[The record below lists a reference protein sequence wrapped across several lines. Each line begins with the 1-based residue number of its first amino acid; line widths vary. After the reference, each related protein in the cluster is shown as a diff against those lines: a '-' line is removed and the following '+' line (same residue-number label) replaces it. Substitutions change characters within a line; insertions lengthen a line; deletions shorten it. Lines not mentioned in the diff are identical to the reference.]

1 MGKNKVSMTQQKLPT
16 LVLIDGYSQ
25 AFRAYYGVPLGI
37 ATSHGEQTNAVYG
50 FTSMLLNVIAD
61 EKPDYI
67 AVAFDVGRT
76 FRHEQFEGYKS
87 TRAKMP
93 DDMARQVP
101 RIRQVVEALNIPIFE
116 IEGYEADDLIG
127 ALSRQA
133 SAQGVHSILVS
144 GDRDLFQLVNE
155 QVRVRYTAG
164 GPKPKT
170 SIYDV
175 AAVTERYGLTPSQVI
190 DYKALVG
197 DTSDNIPGVPGI
209 GEKTATTLLQT
220 FGTLDNLLA
229 RLAEAKPPRAREAIA
244 GHLEQIA
251 LARQLA
257 TIITELPVTLDLNA
271 CRTRDFDHSRVVALF
286 RELEFKSLIE
296 RLPQSEAAPAE
307 AEPAAVTDDQAQAGV
322 AYRLLTTESELA
334 EVVALCRAAPL
345 VAFDVESTS
354 TDPMQAQLVGV
365 ALSWAEGHGAYAAV
379 ALDNPPPSTVLRET
393 SDLPLFAVMPDAE
406 MTRSGA
412 SVAETQAVGL
422 PIGTLR
428 RVLGPLLADPSV
440 AKAAHNASYDMTVLN
455 EAGMPVNGLA
465 WDTMLAA
472 WLCEPSSHN
481 LGLKD
486 QALARL
492 GIAMTEIQALIGKGK
507 AQITMDQV
515 EPARVARYASADVD
529 MTLRLVPLLQTEM
542 AQKRQTELFDTVE
555 MPLVPVIC
563 AIERAGVLLDVPFL
577 KRMELDLAQRLTLL
591 IQEIH
596 ALAGLACNINST
608 QQVADVLVGKLAVP
622 PASLVR
628 TPTGKIS
635 LTAGV
640 LEGMAGKHPIIDK
653 ILEYRQLG
661 KLQSTYVLALPNLIN
676 PRTGRVHT
684 SFNQAGAETGR
695 LSSSNPNLQNIPIR
709 TEIGRQVR
717 RAFIAPTGWQII
729 AADYSQVELRI
740 VAHASRDPNLLGA
753 FERGED
759 VHASTA
765 AAVYGVPLAEVTKAM
780 RARAKTVN
788 FGLVYGQGAY
798 GLAQQ
803 TGMTT
808 SEATEFISRY
818 FTIYA
823 QVKTYLDS
831 LRVQASQ
838 VGYVETLLGRRR
850 YFPELAPSAKTP
862 FNVRQ
867 GLERAAINAPIQG
880 TSADIIKLAMIRL
893 AQRLL
898 EAGLRAR
905 MILQVHDELVLEAPE
920 AEIDRA
926 VALVREVMSN
936 AFTLCIPLKVDV
948 EVGPN
953 WLETEAY

>member
-1 MGKNKVSMTQQKLPT
+1 MT
-16 LVLIDGYSQ
+16 DDF
-25 AFRAYYGVPLGI
+25 FRARLDGMIDPRHSLTVLAQRLPWAQIERTL
-37 ATSHGEQTNAVYG
+37 APCFARKARPEQWQA
-50 FTSMLLNVIAD
+50 
-61 EKPDYI
+61 
-67 AVAFDVGRT
+67 
-76 FRHEQFEGYKS
+76 HQ
-87 TRAKMP
+87 
-93 DDMARQVP
+93 
-101 RIRQVVEALNIPIFE
+101 
-116 IEGYEADDLIG
+116 DLFG
-127 ALSRQA
+127 A
-133 SAQGVHSILVS
+133 SAQPCGGGIS
-144 GDRDLFQLVNE
+144 N
-155 QVRVRYTAG
+155 AG
-164 GPKPKT
+164 RSRLPLRLM
-170 SIYDV
+170 V
-175 AAVTERYGLTPSQVI
+175 AL
-190 DYKALVG
+190 
-197 DTSDNIPGVPGI
+197 
-209 GEKTATTLLQT
+209 TLLKNSFDLSDEEMVERFAENVYWQYFAGYEYFDPTPPCDATQIGRFRSALGEAGMEELLKATIETAVHVGAVRKSEFERLIVDTTVQEKAMAHPVDSRLLEIARHKVVTAAKAAGIALKQT
-220 FGTLDNLLA
+220 F
-229 RLAEAKPPRAREAIA
+229 A
-244 GHLEQIA
+244 G
-251 LARQLA
+251 
-257 TIITELPVTLDLNA
+257 
-271 CRTRDFDHSRVVALF
+271 
-286 RELEFKSLIE
+286 
-296 RLPQSEAAPAE
+296 
-307 AEPAAVTDDQAQAGV
+307 
-322 AYRLLTTESELA
+322 
-334 EVVALCRAAPL
+334 
-345 VAFDVESTS
+345 
-354 TDPMQAQLVGV
+354 
-365 ALSWAEGHGAYAAV
+365 EGK
-379 ALDNPPPSTVLRET
+379 
-393 SDLPLFAVMPDAE
+393 
-406 MTRSGA
+406 
-412 SVAETQAVGL
+412 
-422 PIGTLR
+422 TLR
-428 RVLGPLLADPSV
+428 RQAGGYAHAKQFKRLRKAVKRQRTILGILIREVQRKLSMAMGS
-440 AKAAHNASYDMTVLN
+440 ANA
-455 EAGMPVNGLA
+455 
-465 WDTMLAA
+465 LAA
-472 WLCEPSSHN
+472 LAVWLERAERIRSQQR
-481 LGLKD
+481 KD
-486 QALARL
+486 KKKLYALHAP
-492 GIAMTEIQALIGKGK
+492 EVECIGKGK

-577 KRMELDLAQRLTLL
+577 KRMELDLAQRLTVL

-596 ALAGLACNINST
+596 ALAGLAFNINST
-608 QQVADVLVGKLAVP
+608 QQLADVLFGKLAI
-622 PASLVR
+622 PATSLAR

-717 RAFIAPTGWQII
+717 RAFIAPTGWQLI

-893 AQRLL
+893 AQRLQ

>member
-1 MGKNKVSMTQQKLPT
+1 MPT
-16 LVLIDGYSQ
+16 LALIDGYSQ
-25 AFRAYYGVPLGI
+25 AFRAYFGLPPGM
-37 ATSHGEQTNAVYG
+37 ATSRGELTNAVYG
-50 FTSMLLNVIAD
+50 FTTMLLGVIAD
-61 EKPDYI
+61 EKPDYL

-76 FRHEQFEGYKS
+76 FRHEQFDGYKS

-93 DDMARQVP
+93 EEMAVQVP
-101 RIRQVVEALNIPIFE
+101 RIRQVIETLNIPMFE

-133 SAQGVHSILVS
+133 VAQDVDCLIIS
-144 GDRDLFQLVNE
+144 GDRDLFQLVNDH
-155 QVRVRYTAG
+155 VRVRYTSG

-175 AAVTERYGLTPSQVI
+175 RAVEERYGLSPAQVI

-209 GEKTATTLLQT
+209 GDKTATTLLQT
-220 FGTLDNLLA
+220 FGTLDDLLS
-229 RLAEAKPPRAREAIA
+229 RLDEVKPPRAREAIIA
-244 GHLEQIA
+244 HRAQIE
-251 LARQLA
+251 LARQLS
-257 TIITELPVTLDLNA
+257 TIVTDLPVTLDLSA
-271 CRTRDFDHSRVVALF
+271 CRTRDFDRARVVTLF
-286 RELEFKSLIE
+286 HELEFKSLIE
-296 RLPQSEAAPAE
+296 RLPQSDAAPAA
-307 AEPAAVTDDQAQAGV
+307 AELPTTTDEQHLDA
-322 AYRLLTTESELA
+322 AYRLITTESELA
-334 EVVALCRAAPL
+334 EVVALCRTAPL
-345 VAFDVESTS
+345 VAFDVETTS

-365 ALSWAEGHGAYAAV
+365 ALSWAEGRGAYVAV
-379 ALDNPPPSTVLRET
+379 ALGGPPPTALLRET
-393 SDLPLFAVMPDAE
+393 SNLPLFAVMPDAE
-406 MTRSGA
+406 LTRSGA

-422 PIGTLR
+422 PIATLR
-428 RVLGPLLADPSV
+428 QVLGPLLADPGV
-440 AKAAHNASYDMTVLN
+440 PKAAHNASYDMTVLA

-472 WLCEPSSHN
+472 WLCDPSSRN
-481 LGLKD
+481 LGLKG

-492 GIAMTEIQALIGKGK
+492 GVEMTEIEALIGKGK

-515 EPARVARYASADVD
+515 EPERVAAYASADVD
-529 MTLRLVPLLQTEM
+529 MTLRLVPLLRTEM
-542 AQKRQTELFDTVE
+542 EQKRQTELFNTVE
-555 MPLVPVIC
+555 MPLVPVIG

-577 KRMELDLAQRLTLL
+577 KQMEVELAQRLAALV
-591 IQEIH
+591 QEIH
-596 ALAGLACNINST
+596 DLAGLAFNINST
-608 QQVADVLVGKLAVP
+608 QQLADVLFGKLAISSTGL
-622 PASLVR
+622 AR
-628 TPTGKIS
+628 TATGKIS

-640 LEGMAGKHPIIDK
+640 LEGMAGKHPILDK

-661 KLQSTYVLALPNLIN
+661 KLQSTYVLALPSLIN

-717 RAFIAPTGWQII
+717 RAFIAPAGWRLIS
-729 AADYSQVELRI
+729 ADYSQVELRI

-765 AAVYGVPLAEVTKAM
+765 AAVYGVPLADVTKEM
-780 RARAKTVN
+780 RSRAKTVN
-788 FGLVYGQGAY
+788 FGLVYGQGAF

-803 TGMTT
+803 TGMTPG
-808 SEATEFISRY
+808 EATEFINRY

-831 LRVQASQ
+831 LRVQAAQ

-850 YFPELAPSAKTP
+850 YFPELAPGAQTP
-862 FNVRQ
+862 HNVRQ
-867 GLERAAINAPIQG
+867 ALERAAINAPIQG

-893 AQRLL
+893 AQSLHD
-898 EAGLRAR
+898 AGLRTR

-920 AEIDRA
+920 AEIDAA

-936 AFTLCIPLKVDV
+936 AFALSIPLKVDV

-953 WLETEAY
+953 WLETALY